1 MIQALIFSLAALGVG
16 AAFSV
21 QGSINGDLGR
31 TLGSP
36 LIAATVSFCVGS
48 IALLGVM
55 LAFGAQPATSLRT
68 LPVYLWLTG
77 GLLGAF
83 IVFTSTALV
92 PRLGIA
98 AVAALI
104 IAGQLA
110 TAAVIDHFGL
120 LGVPEHP
127 MNLLRFLGVVLLF
140 AGAVLVRFT

>member
-1 MIQALIFSLAALGVG
+1 MIQTLLFSLAALGIG

-21 QGSINGDLGR
+21 QGSINADLGR
-31 TLGSP
+31 ALGSP

-48 IALLGVM
+48 AALLGMM
-55 LAFGAQPATSLRT
+55 LMLGAQPAVPLRS
-68 LPVYLWLTG
+68 LPVYLWLAG

-83 IVFTSTALV
+83 IVFSATALV

-110 TAAVIDHFGL
+110 TAAIIDHFGL
-120 LGVPEHP
+120 LGVAEHP
-127 MNLLRFLGVVLLF
+127 MTMLRFLGVLLLL
-140 AGAVLVRFT
+140 AGAVLVRFA